1 MSWIGTRRGGPVKS
15 TCHQRVAACLT
26 LFPRRELYLSPGV
39 KLDEEEKKIQNQKKR
54 RRHPIPTNK
63 AALHGRRRGEH
74 YCTLGAEKRRRSSV
88 DGQHPPHLTACLSLT
103 PS

>member
-1 MSWIGTRRGGPVKS
+1 MKS

-39 KLDEEEKKIQNQKKR
+39 KLDEEEKKME
-54 RRHPIPTNK
+54 IPTNK